1 MKKFSE
7 LEYVRPDMEKAG
19 EAVKACVK
27 AMKTAA
33 SYAEFRDAYMEYVK
47 LDTELATAKSIA
59 HIRNTVNLMDE
70 YYEKEMA
77 YFNAEMPKYQL
88 LVKEMGTVI
97 LESPFKKDM
106 EAEFGRILIQNLE
119 AGQLLSCEAVVE
131 DKVREA
137 DLASLY
143 SKTVAAASADFHGEK
158 LNTYGL
164 LKHMQSTDR
173 TERREAFLAWAGL
186 FESIA
191 PEIDRIYDGLVKL
204 RAGMAEKLGFE
215 NFVPMGYLARRR
227 YDYTAKELSVF
238 RKQVREVIVP
248 ACEALFE
255 RQREALGLDKLHYYD
270 ESVGSPEGNPVPVGG
285 RDYLVAQA
293 QKMYRELSPE
303 SGEFFDFMVQYDLFD
318 LEAKKGKRVGGYC
331 TTLPLYHAPFIFS
344 NFNGTEADVNVLT
357 HEAGHA
363 FAGFTAAKFQKIPE
377 LCHSTSEIN
386 EIHSMGMEL
395 WTYPWMELFFGE
407 QADQYRREHL
417 ADALKKIPYMVCVD
431 EYQHRVYEKPDMTAM
446 ERRKVWRELEK
457 VYMPWRDDDGNEFL
471 ENGGFWMQKQHIFLY
486 PFYYVDYAMAQIGAF
501 EFYTKM
507 KENRTAAWEDYYNL
521 CKAGG
526 SKGYFELLA
535 EAKLHNVLEE
545 GAVRE
550 ALAGVLAELGV

>member
-119 AGQLLSCEAVVE
+119 AGQLLSGEAVVE
-131 DKVREA
+131 DKVKEA

-255 RQREALGLDKLHYYD
+255 RQREALGLDKLYYYD

-318 LEAKKGKRVGGYC
+318 LEAKKGKRVGVYG

-363 FAGFTAAKFQKIPE
+363 FAGFTAAKFQKLPE

-457 VYMPWRDDDGNEFL
+457 IYMPWRDYDGNEFL

-526 SKGYFELLA
+526 SKGYFDLLA

>member
-106 EAEFGRILIQNLE
+106 EAEFGRILLQNME
-119 AGQLLSCEAVVE
+119 AGQLLSGEAVVE
-131 DKVREA
+131 DKVKEA

-204 RAGMAEKLGFE
+204 RAGMAEKLDFE

-248 ACEALFE
+248 ACEELFE
-255 RQREALGLDKLHYYD
+255 RQREALGLDKLYYYD

-363 FAGFTAAKFQKIPE
+363 FAGFTAAKFQKLPE

-457 VYMPWRDDDGNEFL
+457 IYMPWRDYDGNEFL

-545 GAVRE
+545 GTVRE